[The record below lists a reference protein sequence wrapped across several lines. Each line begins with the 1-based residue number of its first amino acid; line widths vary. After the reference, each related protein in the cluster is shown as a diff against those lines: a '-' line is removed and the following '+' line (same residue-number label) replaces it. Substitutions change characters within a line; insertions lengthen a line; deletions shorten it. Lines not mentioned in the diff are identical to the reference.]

1 MLKNSDKNKVEN
13 YIQKIIDGLL
23 DDTNKSIISGMGDKQ
38 VIDRITKA
46 TVNKI
51 SHESKMIISSVYNML
66 MNDTLS
72 EDFFQEPSNKA
83 LFYELNILK
92 KINNKFNFEVPTHIN
107 YKESKKELDT
117 LIKAGNITIVT
128 IGGIVSIKFKSF
140 FPIGISVIIALA
152 ITFGIILLNNKTNN
166 KSNINNIIFEYL
178 NGIKKG
184 LLAWIKTI
192 EIYYDEQIEELKKGM
207 NA

>member
-13 YIQKIIDGLL
+13 YIQKIINGLL
-23 DDTNKSIISGMGDKQ
+23 NDTNKSIVSGMSDKQ

-92 KINNKFNFEVPTHIN
+92 KLNNKFNFEVPTHIN
-107 YKESKKELDT
+107 YEESKKELNT

-140 FPIGISVIIALA
+140 FPIGISVIVALA

-184 LLAWIKTI
+184 LLAWIETI

-207 NA
+207 NT